1 MVKLLH
7 NFNLHENE
15 VFLCLLVEV
24 NVFDGNLLPSVLVG
38 GQRNNPSS
46 TSAKIT
52 NLEQSK
58 D

>member
-38 GQRNNPSS
+38 GQGDNPSS

-52 NLEQSK
+52 NLEQS
-58 D
+58 